1 MVTSVG
7 TDCTVVG
14 ICSTEVGVK
23 LTESECVSCP
33 GINGAGPEDPLTLLI
48 TGLSW
53 AVSLDAT
60 CEAIPYKEGGLP
72 LHSLGNQ
79 MIS

>member
-14 ICSTEVGVK
+14 ICSTEEGGTLTGGKGGPSAGVCSGSGK
-23 LTESECVSCP
+23 DFSTILLTS
-33 GINGAGPEDPLTLLI
+33 
-48 TGLSW
+48 LSW
-53 AVSLDAT
+53 GVSLDTT

-72 LHSLGNQ
+72 LHSLGNE